1 MHCIIVYQK
10 NNGKIFVRTY
20 NYDQGRKI
28 GEETSMGW
36 KVLNVLY
43 ECDGNYYQ
51 YHKYMRILR
60 KKLKRKANKKIIS
73 RTIKKAVYNTIS
85 SQLRKLHDT
94 MY

>member
-20 NYDQGRKI
+20 NQDRGKKI
-28 GEETSMGW
+28 GDETSMGW

-43 ECDGNYYQ
+43 EFDGNYYQ
-51 YHKYMRILR
+51 YHKYMRLLR
-60 KKLKRKANKKIIS
+60 NKFKKQANKKKI
-73 RTIKKAVYNTIS
+73 RKAIKKAVYNTVS
-85 SQLRKLHDT
+85 SQLRKLQDS

>member
-20 NYDQGRKI
+20 NQDRGKKI
-28 GEETSMGW
+28 GDETSMGW

-43 ECDGNYYQ
+43 EFDGNYYQ
-51 YHKYMRILR
+51 YHKYMRLLR
-60 KKLKRKANKKIIS
+60 NKLKKKANKKRI
-73 RTIKKAVYNTIS
+73 RKAIKKAVYNTVS
-85 SQLRKLHDT
+85 SQLRKLQDS